1 MSSSEDKIESAK
13 SLLGA
18 SDDNL
23 LPHST
28 SGVICSMIFCALICL
43 VAKYFEQ
50 IRVMDLIISNQA
62 MKVKENQINRFFT
75 I

>member
-1 MSSSEDKIESAK
+1 MSSSEDKIESVK
-13 SLLGA
+13 SLLEA
-18 SDDNL
+18 SDRNL

-28 SGVICSMIFCALICL
+28 SGVICSMIFCTLICL
-43 VAKYFEQ
+43 VSKYFEQ